1 MFKFLLAALLAA
13 SAQALPGVSVDAVL
27 DEIRS
32 APIGWPESK
41 ASAVKGTATLSAGG
55 DREHY
60 IAHKD
65 GHKHFSGSMSLAQA
79 TADGWYKRDDPTP
92 ETPMLDH
99 DLMPER
105 ARTNLKGAT
114 QLNQLEQKINKAQQ
128 LEAKAAFVP
137 AEPRLA
143 QLLQMEAKEEK
154 VKPMEG
160 TENLFAINV
169 PPPADDQKTDEQP
182 SPGDNKKPTGEPSAS
197 HLATDAAA
205 ALDSKLIQLEETLQ
219 RATAKAQEAINKL
232 RHKAS
237 AEASSAH
244 EETGTYHNVNDVQCS
259 GSGAGNEHM
268 HVNCRHQ
275 QTWHDVPVAP
285 EKTAGP

>member
-79 TADGWYKRDDPTP
+79 TADGWYKRNDPTP

-99 DLMPER
+99 ENEEPWTVDEL
-105 ARTNLKGAT
+105 
-114 QLNQLEQKINKAQQ
+114 QKV
-128 LEAKAAFVP
+128 LGPFF
-137 AEPRLA
+137 
-143 QLLQMEAKEEK
+143 
-154 VKPMEG
+154 EG
-160 TENLFAINV
+160 
-169 PPPADDQKTDEQP
+169 
-182 SPGDNKKPTGEPSAS
+182 KKPIEDGF
-197 HLATDAAA
+197 
-205 ALDSKLIQLEETLQ
+205 ALP
-219 RATAKAQEAINKL
+219 
-232 RHKAS
+232 
-237 AEASSAH
+237 
-244 EETGTYHNVNDVQCS
+244 
-259 GSGAGNEHM
+259 M
-268 HVNCRHQ
+268 M
-275 QTWHDVPVAP
+275 
-285 EKTAGP
+285 

>member
-1 MFKFLLAALLAA
+1 
-13 SAQALPGVSVDAVL
+13 
-27 DEIRS
+27 
-32 APIGWPESK
+32 
-41 ASAVKGTATLSAGG
+41 
-55 DREHY
+55 
-60 IAHKD
+60 
-65 GHKHFSGSMSLAQA
+65 MSLAQA

-169 PPPADDQKTDEQP
+169 PPPATIRRPTSSHHRAIIKNQP
-182 SPGDNKKPTGEPSAS
+182 ASRRRRPS
-197 HLATDAAA
+197 DRCGR
-205 ALDSKLIQLEETLQ
+205 
-219 RATAKAQEAINKL
+219 RA
-232 RHKAS
+232 
-237 AEASSAH
+237 
-244 EETGTYHNVNDVQCS
+244 
-259 GSGAGNEHM
+259 
-268 HVNCRHQ
+268 
-275 QTWHDVPVAP
+275 
-285 EKTAGP
+285 